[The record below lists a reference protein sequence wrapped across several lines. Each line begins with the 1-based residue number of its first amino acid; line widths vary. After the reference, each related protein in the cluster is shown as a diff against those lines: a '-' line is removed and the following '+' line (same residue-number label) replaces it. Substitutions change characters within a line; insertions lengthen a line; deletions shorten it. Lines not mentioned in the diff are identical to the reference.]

1 MKKISIGEKVKQ
13 ERGEEKQSNIMP
25 DNQGQLSQIESGK
38 IKNPKKHTLM
48 EIVKGLNDMG
58 NPVTFE
64 ELIEGTTWEESKGG
78 DIATEVALSPSL
90 LDMRLTDDGVL
101 TINHRSYP
109 LYNKEGDRNE
119 FCPETGEKLIYKCES
134 CGRRVENAEQKFC
147 MGCGEEYFESID
159 IPKVVKEEIDF
170 PLNYIQEGDA
180 FNGIDHLSRFLMNFK
195 EDTQKLMEKEDRKKP
210 TIRER
215 QTLQIVEF
223 VLNYFKKKFID
234 EENRRDSK
242 VTTYESI
249 KTELFRQAAIKITEK
264 MDTDELSLEKLLNI
278 AKDLGKADDLTEI
291 VKQLDSKSLDN
302 ENKSGHGNP
311 ESVLENKSDAEQ
323 NDAINNKET
332 KKGDKNV

>member
-1 MKKISIGEKVKQ
+1 
-13 ERGEEKQSNIMP
+13 
-25 DNQGQLSQIESGK
+25 
-38 IKNPKKHTLM
+38 
-48 EIVKGLNDMG
+48 
-58 NPVTFE
+58 
-64 ELIEGTTWEESKGG
+64 
-78 DIATEVALSPSL
+78 
-90 LDMRLTDDGVL
+90 
-101 TINHRSYP
+101 
-109 LYNKEGDRNE
+109 
-119 FCPETGEKLIYKCES
+119 
-134 CGRRVENAEQKFC
+134 